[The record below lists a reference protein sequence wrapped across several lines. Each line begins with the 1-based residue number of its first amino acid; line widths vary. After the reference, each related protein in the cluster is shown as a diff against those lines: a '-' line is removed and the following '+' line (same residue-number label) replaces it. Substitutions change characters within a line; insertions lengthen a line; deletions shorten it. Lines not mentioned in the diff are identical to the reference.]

1 MLPPPEGFNLLGYLL
16 PAVAILTAGMIV
28 GVIARGGATRGAV
41 VAGPLTD
48 EDAERL
54 RAAMEKLDEDESP
67 DW

>member
-1 MLPPPEGFNLLGYLL
+1 
-16 PAVAILTAGMIV
+16 
-28 GVIARGGATRGAV
+28 V